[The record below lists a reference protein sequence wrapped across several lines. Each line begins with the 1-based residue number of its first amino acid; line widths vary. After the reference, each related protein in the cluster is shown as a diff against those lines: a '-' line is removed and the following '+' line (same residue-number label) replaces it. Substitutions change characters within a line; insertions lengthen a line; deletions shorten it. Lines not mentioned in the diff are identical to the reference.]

1 MGFHLSQVVSS
12 HKHYSAFVCK
22 LCENLVSLDAVV
34 TTSCSHPFCRTCITD
49 WAQKQISEG
58 DNSSCA
64 CPRCDKDLAA
74 PSNKSNTGEDN
85 GAAAAPAEAAS
96 LQIGDTSLMV
106 QPLGEAQPLA
116 MEVLK
121 LIQVSCYLPT
131 NGSANGAGTTPD
143 TSAGGEHNHKDCK
156 WVGDYGK
163 WQGHPEIH
171 LVNGING
178 EGKDHEVTNGT
189 DIDREQYAHRLS
201 QPSLF
206 ANNQNENQEAHEGA
220 AAAADQKANL
230 EIDFVPSNPAGRHS
244 PADVPGGIDP
254 TPQMLRGQSTRTS
267 LPTNSND
274 ENVHKR
280 QFSPSSDAMDGKPMA
295 DNSAASFSDL
305 MDGSSKQD
313 LAESINGGFERSFG
327 NVEWNNGSRNAFT
340 PMSPSKISNKI
351 ATVEEE
357 RSVDL
362 TTSKRSVA
370 ASNISSH
377 HLEEDSSKALSS
389 SDIGLSSEEAI
400 ERSEKLK
407 KQANAKFNKGDFE
420 GARSLYSDGITVMTS
435 IKAISKEEC
444 SLVATLYSNRAVT
457 YFREKV
463 FDKCIDDCDKA
474 LKFEVT
480 FEKSYIRK
488 WRALMALGNFE
499 EACAC
504 LEEAHQQI
512 PNSRRIREELLKA
525 REQKDVLTKVNTMID
540 GGNLE
545 KAKETIKPLAQES
558 DNIGLLLVAAM
569 ADAGLGFTESALEKV
584 NKALRFNPNH
594 VEALQLRGLVLFLS
608 GEMEKGLRLLQE
620 LHSRHADNAEIEV
633 KVEQCQNTLSAFSK
647 GRNFAKRGR
656 YKEAVEQFTFSMDD
670 QSLPLPASTALYSL
684 IKIERAEAFL
694 LSKHYGD
701 ALKDCK
707 DALESQTENAEA
719 WALKAE
725 IYMCL
730 GRAAEAKEEL
740 LEVRHSWGHDNVVI
754 EEAYRKA
761 NFEEKVRRVDDELM
775 QLINDVEAGV
785 EEKVIIDGRDGLIEK
800 RSPGM
805 HQSERHYAS
814 SDRRT
819 EMGTSKRT
827 KSHRSLQKGS
837 EKDRRSNRK
846 SRRDGGKESKRDRS
860 RVRGEGSS
868 RTMNTQMSSR
878 TLNTTATG
886 MSARTSGTR
895 GTKGTKRASRKKS
908 SRSLMKSDKKES
920 EKRSSDA

>member
-1 MGFHLSQVVSS
+1 MVSN

-34 TTSCSHPFCRTCITD
+34 TTACSHPFCRTCITD
-49 WAQKQISEG
+49 WAIKQISSSDG
-58 DNSSCA
+58 DNSSCT
-64 CPRCDKDLAA
+64 CPRCDKDLVA
-74 PSNKSNTGEDN
+74 PTTSNDSTSGD
-85 GAAAAPAEAAS
+85 AAAPAEAS
-96 LQIGDTSLMV
+96 LLQIGDTSLMV

-121 LIQVSCYLPT
+121 LIQVSCYPPT
-131 NGSANGAGTTPD
+131 NGGVNGAGTTAD

-163 WQGHPEIH
+163 WQGHPEVH
-171 LVNGING
+171 LINGVNG
-178 EGKDHEVTNGT
+178 EGKDHEMTNGT
-189 DIDREQYAHRLS
+189 GIDREQYARSLS

-206 ANNQNENQEAHEGA
+206 ANNQNENQEPHEAA

-230 EIDFVPSNPAGRHS
+230 EIDFVPPNSAGRHS

-254 TPQMLRGQSTRTS
+254 TPQMLRGQITRTS
-267 LPTNSND
+267 LTPND

-280 QFSPSSDAMDGKPMA
+280 QPMG
-295 DNSAASFSDL
+295 DNSVGSFGDL

-327 NVEWNNGSRNAFT
+327 NVEWNNGSRNSFT
-340 PMSPSKISNKI
+340 PMSPSKISAKI

-474 LKFEVT
+474 LKFDVT

-512 PNSRRIREELLKA
+512 PNSRRIREELMKA

-594 VEALQLRGLVLFLS
+594 VEANQLRGLVMFLS

-633 KVEQCQNTLSAFSK
+633 KLEQCQNTLSAFSK

-684 IKIERAEAFL
+684 IKIERAEALL
-694 LSKHYGD
+694 LSKHYGE

-707 DALESQTENAEA
+707 AALEAQAENAEA

-740 LEVRHSWGHDNVVI
+740 AEVRHSWGHDNVVI

-805 HQSERHYAS
+805 HQSERHYSS
-814 SDRRT
+814 SDRRSD
-819 EMGTSKRT
+819 MGSSKRT
-827 KSHRSLQKGS
+827 KSHRSLQKGN

-878 TLNTTATG
+878 TLNTTA
-886 MSARTSGTR
+886 SARTSGTR

-908 SRSLMKSDKKES
+908 SRSLMKSDKKEP